1 MILECHLYKFCYFE
15 IRFPRSFSISPGV
28 RPKLKTVNNCLI
40 FFMPS
45 HVDQTLTLINVFI
58 SHTSDISLVDFR
70 NHIPL
75 GIALVIIVPKL
86 S

>member
-1 MILECHLYKFCYFE
+1 MVK
-15 IRFPRSFSISPGV
+15 
-28 RPKLKTVNNCLI
+28 NCLI
-40 FFMPS
+40 FFIAS
-45 HVDQTLTLINVFI
+45 HIDQTLALTKVDIIRI
-58 SHTSDISLVDFR
+58 SDLCLVDFR

>member
-1 MILECHLYKFCYFE
+1 MIKFL
-15 IRFPRSFSISPGV
+15 RSFSNSLGV

-40 FFMPS
+40 FFLAS
-45 HVDQTLTLINVFI
+45 HINQTLALTKV
-58 SHTSDISLVDFR
+58 DISRISDLCLVDFR

>member
-1 MILECHLYKFCYFE
+1 
-15 IRFPRSFSISPGV
+15 
-28 RPKLKTVNNCLI
+28 
-40 FFMPS
+40 MPS
-45 HVDQTLTLINVFI
+45 HVDQTLTLIKVFI